1 MIALCCSMPAAM
13 HRRCDMVPFC
23 VQKGEEVAAPAEAA
37 FPAEPSASE
46 AVPEVSTVLGYSP
59 QLQLTLHRSNF
70 AGLDDGD
77 DGAEAS
83 NNQSGDV
90 APGQDPSA
98 SEAPDDDASKAAAR
112 GPGSS
117 SAVLSPPAAAN
128 GMLHPDPGSKA
139 GSGQVD
145 WRIGLP
151 EGLCKQADRLEG
163 QRQLPAPTD
172 TAHKKTRAAAEASA
186 EDRTFFGTVGHLY
199 ASARVELIRLAAA
212 LSLHS
217 NFSPT
222 KRVGGV
228 AGGEAEAE
236 QSNGLSSP
244 ERPARE
250 PGSSLNWLSPMRLPL
265 SPARAPPKAAAVG
278 GRKGSMPDPTRVA
291 PPLLPAAAQQPQ
303 PRADPVVP
311 GQTRPPSR
319 LRHASSA
326 DAVTVDAVRY
336 GNHCMTSCVASMS
349 DLSHL
354 QASVTNGYAHTVA
367 SRLPASDQQP

>member
-1 MIALCCSMPAAM
+1 MRVIALCCAMAAM
-13 HRRCDMVPFC
+13 YWEGDMVLVY

-37 FPAEPSASE
+37 FPAEPSVSE
-46 AVPEVSTVLGYSP
+46 SVPEVSTVLGYSP

-90 APGQDPSA
+90 GPSQDPSA
-98 SEAPDDDASKAAAR
+98 SRAPDDDSSGTAAH

-117 SAVLSPPAAAN
+117 SALLSPPAAAN
-128 GMLHPDPGSKA
+128 GVMHPDPGSKA

-145 WRIGLP
+145 WCVGLP
-151 EGLCKQADRLEG
+151 EGLCVRADRLEG
-163 QRQLPAPTD
+163 QRHLPAPTD
-172 TAHKKTRAAAEASA
+172 TAQKKARAAAESSA
-186 EDRTFFGTVGHLY
+186 EDRAFFSTVGHLY

-222 KRVGGV
+222 KRPGSGDDD
-228 AGGEAEAE
+228 EAEPE
-236 QSNGLSSP
+236 HSNGLSSP

-265 SPARAPPKAAAVG
+265 SPTQAPSKAAAAG
-278 GRKGSMPDPTRVA
+278 GKKGSVPDPGRAA
-291 PPLLPAAAQQPQ
+291 PPLLPVVATQPQ
-303 PRADPVVP
+303 PRADPAVP

-326 DAVTVDAVRY
+326 DAVTMDAVRY
-336 GNHCMTSCVASMS
+336 GNHCT
-349 DLSHL
+349 
-354 QASVTNGYAHTVA
+354 
-367 SRLPASDQQP
+367 